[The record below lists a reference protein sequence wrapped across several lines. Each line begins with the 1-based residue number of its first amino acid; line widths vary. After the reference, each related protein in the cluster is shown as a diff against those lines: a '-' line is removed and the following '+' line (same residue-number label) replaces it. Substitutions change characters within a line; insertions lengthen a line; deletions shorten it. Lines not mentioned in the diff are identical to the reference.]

1 MLIGHFRKAALATIG
16 ELEYLFDRLTKHP
29 DVGPGG
35 FRNRAAQMN
44 ALNVLLKYQGRAN
57 RYRAVQWQEYRR
69 VAEPA
74 VLKPSELLGFER
86 EALILLEKLKYRIE
100 SSQVIP
106 LTKVSTCLITISK
119 NPVMSIRQLS
129 EMATVSETTAKRW
142 LVRLQKRG
150 IMHVQNHRGQ
160 NQYIAIELVDL
171 IDKYAKT
178 TRFAWVKTADNE
190 RIRGV

>member
-1 MLIGHFRKAALATIG
+1 MLIGHFSKAALATIG

-74 VLKPSELLGFER
+74 AKNGDYACAKSSRP
-86 EALILLEKLKYRIE
+86 E
-100 SSQVIP
+100 SIHRY
-106 LTKVSTCLITISK
+106 LTGGS
-119 NPVMSIRQLS
+119 N
-129 EMATVSETTAKRW
+129 
-142 LVRLQKRG
+142 
-150 IMHVQNHRGQ
+150 
-160 NQYIAIELVDL
+160 
-171 IDKYAKT
+171 
-178 TRFAWVKTADNE
+178 
-190 RIRGV
+190 